1 MPASRKV
8 LYALLYNQRVLHRY
22 KTPLSYK
29 VLFQFQLFHKVE
41 SHLDVLLFS
50 KFLFHGLFFP
60 HPFSHLSYLSLKSLS
75 QLFHLLKYVILV
87 LLIQMSLYQ
96 DAYPLYNDQWRQMSY

>member
-50 KFLFHGLFFP
+50 KFLFHGLFVL
-60 HPFSHLSYLSLKSLS
+60 HPFSHLFYLSLIFLLQLSL
-75 QLFHLLKYVILV
+75 LLKYAILV
-87 LLIQMSLYQ
+87 LLTQMCLYQ
-96 DAYPLYNDQWRQMSY
+96 DVSQLYNDLL